1 MLLILFA
8 AWRRYQATSWL
19 ENLVGPIGISNNPSE
34 KEFISRL
41 RNGLVLCNAINKV
54 HPGAVPKVLSLLV
67 LVQEKLVKSPNEM

>member
-1 MLLILFA
+1 MLLFLFA
-8 AWRRYQATSWL
+8 AWRRYQAASWL
-19 ENLVGPIGISNNPSE
+19 ENLVGPIGIANNPSE

-67 LVQEKLVKSPNEM
+67 LIHLSLLGKFG